1 MADKKTDFAQVSDAR
16 ALAGHR
22 SRAAVGPLV
31 ALLGATVTG
40 YMSFSGY
47 LGIVELVLNVFLL
60 SGLAAS
66 PITQRWRSLRT
77 WHALYVISLALTL
90 FIYSSL
96 ASNGIQNS
104 GIPVLIM
111 IQVASGI
118 YLGARGVLAAT
129 GLLLLYVAALVVKL
143 LYFPSAAELAV
154 PAAQLYGKVFLFTF
168 AVIAAYWVTSRYLAE
183 HSRLLVELQK
193 SSEQKSNFLA
203 NMSHEIRTPLNGILG
218 MAQAVQDRPLDL
230 ETREMVATMLDSGRT
245 LNTILNDILDLTKIE
260 AGKLDI
266 APTQADLPADLHSVA
281 RLWKPSLRE
290 KKLKFELDIDA
301 AIPDQLEFDPVRVRQ
316 CVNNLM
322 SNALKFTSEGSVKL
336 TARLVAGAEPG
347 ERLIELSVR
356 DTGIGMSEETLGRLF
371 KPFEQGEADTTRRF
385 GGTGLG
391 LTISRTL
398 AQMMGGDIRAE
409 SREGEGSHF
418 CLTFAVSGDVPSEDS
433 PAEAAPSAPDV
444 EEARKGLRILLV
456 DDVATNRIVARH
468 LLATLDAEIVEAE
481 NGAEAVEI
489 LEAGDRFDVV
499 LMDMHMPVMDG
510 EQATARIRASAGRHS
525 DIPILAMTADV
536 MSLTDVRLAQIQMDG
551 LIGKPVEREQMVATI
566 SQTLDQ
572 REMTSKLRKSG

>member
-1 MADKKTDFAQVSDAR
+1 MAENKTDFAQASDAR

-40 YMSFSGY
+40 YMSISGY
-47 LGIVELVLNVFLL
+47 LGFVELVLNVFLL
-60 SGLAAS
+60 TGLAAS
-66 PITQRWRSLRT
+66 PVMQRWRSLRP
-77 WHALYVISLALTL
+77 WHALYVIGLALTL

-118 YLGARGVLAAT
+118 YLGTRGALAAT
-129 GLLLLYVAALVVKL
+129 GVLVLYAVALVVKL

-168 AVIAAYWVTSRYLAE
+168 AIFAAYWVTSRYLAE

-218 MAQAVQDRPLDL
+218 MAQAVQDRPLDV
-230 ETREMVATMLDSGRT
+230 ETREMVATMLDSGRM

-266 APTQADLPADLHSVA
+266 APTQADLPAALHSVA

-301 AIPDQLEFDPVRVRQ
+301 DIPAQLEFDSVRVRQ
-316 CVNNLM
+316 CLNNLM
-322 SNALKFTSEGSVKL
+322 SNALKFTSEGRVTL
-336 TARLVAGAEPG
+336 RARMRPG
-347 ERLIELSVR
+347 EAPDTRLIELSVH
-356 DTGIGMSEETLGRLF
+356 DTGIGMSEETQGRLF

-409 SREGEGSHF
+409 SREGEGSNF
-418 CLTFAVSGDVPSEDS
+418 YLTFTVTCQAG
-433 PAEAAPSAPDV
+433 V
-444 EEARKGLRILLV
+444 EEAPQDADRPAVDAADAHQDLRILLV
-456 DDVATNRIVARH
+456 DDVATNRIVAKN
-468 LLATLDAEIVEAE
+468 LMATTGVEIVEAE
-481 NGAEAVEI
+481 NGAQAVET
-489 LEAGDRFDVV
+489 LEADDRFDLV

-510 EQATARIRASAGRHS
+510 EQATARIRASAGRHA

-551 LIGKPVEREQMVATI
+551 LIAKPVEREQMIATI
-566 SQTLDQ
+566 FQTLDQ